1 MIEDTKK
8 ALNTSL
14 TANVQG
20 TKDNSINSN
29 YITKSYELIE
39 QGFSVFLLSQGTN
52 VPHKG
57 SNGHLDA
64 TRDVNVLA
72 DMFDKYGLDSNIGI
86 VLQGTNLVC
95 LDIDRHTP
103 SKNGIRSLAR
113 AGIKANFDNEVVEW
127 TPRQGL
133 HVFYRVPDDID
144 TSSLKRSLMDGVEL
158 ITDKVT
164 VAPSVKELDGGF
176 IRYRHI
182 GKPFSEAN
190 MMPRWLINLAYSV
203 PTSGHTASKR
213 VPKYSIQERWEM
225 VLDGFTEGERN
236 NQAVSLAGYL
246 LRIDIN
252 PNTAYEIIQKI
263 NSSSSVPLPDEE
275 INVIYKSAYNAE
287 KQRRLEG
294 VYE

>member
-1 MIEDTKK
+1 MSEGTKK
-8 ALNTSL
+8 ALETKFGDR
-14 TANVQG
+14 VQE
-20 TKDNSINSN
+20 TENKFINSN
-29 YITKSYELIE
+29 YTTKSHELIE

-52 VPHKG
+52 TPHKG

-64 TRDVNVLA
+64 TKDVNVLA
-72 DMFDKYGLDSNIGI
+72 NMFDKYGLDSNIGI
-86 VLQGTNLVC
+86 ILQGTNLVC

-103 SKNGIRSLAR
+103 SKNGLRSLLM
-113 AGIKANFDNEVVEW
+113 AGIKANFDNEVVER

-144 TSSLKRSLMDGVEL
+144 VSSLKRNLLDGVEL
-158 ITDKVT
+158 ITDRVT
-164 VAPSVKELDGGF
+164 VAPSVKQLDGGF
-176 IRYRHI
+176 ISYQHI
-182 GKPFSEAN
+182 GKPFNEAN
-190 MMPRWLINLAYSV
+190 MMPQWLIDLASNV
-203 PTSGHTASKR
+203 PTSGHKR
-213 VPKYSIQERWEM
+213 VPKYSIQERWKM

>member
-8 ALNTSL
+8 ALETKFGDR
-14 TANVQG
+14 VQE
-20 TKDNSINSN
+20 TENNIINSN
-29 YITKSYELIE
+29 YTTKGQELIE
-39 QGFSVFLLSQGTN
+39 QGFAVYLLSQGTN
-52 VPHKG
+52 TPHKG

-64 TRDVNVLA
+64 TRDANVLA
-72 DMFDKYGLDSNIGI
+72 NMFDKYGVDSNIGI

-103 SKNGIRSLAR
+103 SKNGLRSLLR
-113 AGIKANFDNEVVEW
+113 AGIKANLDNETVEK
-127 TPRQGL
+127 TPRNGL
-133 HVFYRVPDDID
+133 HIFFKVPDDVD
-144 TSSLKRSLMDGVEL
+144 TSNLKRNLLDGVEL
-158 ITDKVT
+158 ITDRVT
-164 VAPSVKELDGGF
+164 VAPSVKQLDGGF
-176 IRYRHI
+176 IGYQHI

-190 MMPRWLINLAYSV
+190 MMPQWLIDLASNV
-203 PTSGHTASKR
+203 PTSGHKR
-213 VPKYSIQERWEM
+213 VPKYSIQERWKM